1 MKSQTVIFKTA
12 NDLYEFNKAAAKCI
26 TEVRVKTPSGTFD
39 FDAKTLL
46 GLFFVMNLPYIDV
59 NYDESETEFEEYLS
73 SLD

>member
-12 NDLYEFNKAAAKCI
+12 NDLYEFNKAATKCI

-59 NYDESETEFEEYLS
+59 YYDESETEFEEYLS